1 MQYTITLNNFKNSKN
16 AISNF
21 NIILENGIEI
31 WNVELIKFKDEKLF
45 LAHSYSYQAK
55 KANENR
61 KIKVGDWVSRKMT
74 NFSPR
79 IEEEIIKEVLL
90 KEGYVQQQPQQQTY
104 VQPENKEFGAIE
116 VPENIN
122 IDEIKF

>member
-31 WNVELIKFKDEKLF
+31 WNVELIKMSDDNMF

-55 KANENR
+55 KPNEKRNI
-61 KIKVGDWVSRKMT
+61 KIGDWVSRRMT

-90 KEGYVQQQPQQQTY
+90 KEGYVQQTQPQQEY
-104 VQPENKEFGAIE
+104 VQPEKKEFGFVE

-122 IDEIKF
+122 IDEIVF